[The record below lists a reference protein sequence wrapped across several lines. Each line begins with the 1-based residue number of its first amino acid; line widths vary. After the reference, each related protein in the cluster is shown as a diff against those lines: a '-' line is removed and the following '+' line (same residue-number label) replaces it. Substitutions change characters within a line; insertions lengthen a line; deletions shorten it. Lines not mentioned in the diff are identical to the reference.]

1 MTEENTVSEEEQVA
15 ANTEGFGVTVDT
27 EPPSTQG
34 AELGVTI
41 ANSALEHSVSSYLI
55 GVGEILRQVAN
66 AARNLAGDGFD
77 LESFADLIEGKDTV

>member
-1 MTEENTVSEEEQVA
+1 MSEEEQVA
-15 ANTEGFGVTVDT
+15 ANTEGFGTVTA
-27 EPPSTQG
+27 EQPITQG

-66 AARNLAGDGFD
+66 AARNLADDGFD
-77 LESFADLIEGKDTV
+77 LVTFADLIEGKDSI